1 MRTAR
6 SRNSGD
12 YLFNLLI
19 ALFSQEIESPVN
31 PGRFKEGFVQSLT
44 DDIFLHFPEDL
55 STEQVDRYATFAF
68 YVLRIQLVLRSTQL
82 ILLSYSPGHT
92 SHLSAIYFRCSP
104 SVPQHPPSIFTP
116 CFEFSS
122 SILSPHSDT
131 LSDSNCSDP
140 SSSQ

>member
-68 YVLRIQLVLRSTQL
+68 YVL
-82 ILLSYSPGHT
+82 
-92 SHLSAIYFRCSP
+92 
-104 SVPQHPPSIFTP
+104 
-116 CFEFSS
+116 
-122 SILSPHSDT
+122 
-131 LSDSNCSDP
+131 
-140 SSSQ
+140 